1 MSLARLDAIAKGLK
15 SLPKVLE
22 RTVGEVVADN
32 AYVLELDN
40 QQQLEAGLDA
50 EGLLIEPPY
59 TGTTREIKKQKG
71 QPTDRVTLKDKGD
84 FYRGI
89 VAKVRA
95 QDVGLEGTDSKT
107 QELQEKYGQDIIG
120 ISDEAVDAFRDDYVR
135 PELQYKTREVLGL

>member
-1 MSLARLDAIAKGLK
+1 MSLARLDAIAKALK
-15 SLPKVLE
+15 SLPQVLE

-40 QQQLEAGLDA
+40 LQQLEAGLDA
-50 EGLLIEPPY
+50 EGQRIEPPY

-107 QELQEKYGQDIIG
+107 QELQEKYGQNIIG
-120 ISDEAVDAFRDDYVR
+120 LSDEAVDAFREDYVR